1 MAVTAPPQDPPP
13 HSVPTRTALGRW
25 GVYVARHPRRVIW
38 ATLAALI
45 GFAALAPIFL
55 ARLLGVGYDTPGT
68 DSARAGAIVSGALG
82 STEAVLVVVSSE
94 SRTATDLAFARVTG
108 AALAVA
114 AQTKGVAAIPPAD
127 LGGATS
133 PDAKVIYRSVLL
145 SGDAGERQKTSKVLA
160 HDLAAIDTAALDAAD
175 LRIGLSGESPFF
187 VDLLHAEEEGLAI
200 AEAVG
205 LPLALLVLFFTLGS
219 VLAAG
224 LPILIGLAGV
234 VVALGILGFL
244 SLFTT
249 FDIFAE
255 NGVIMV
261 GLAVGIDYALLIVRR
276 FREEREQHDVET
288 ATAITMA
295 SAGRTVLF
303 SGATVVFAL
312 LPMAVID
319 VPTLSKFA
327 FAGLLGVAAAIVMA
341 LVLLPAVL
349 VRLGDRALRVRL
361 RRMRERGFAAGG
373 GSPRWESLARA
384 VMRRAWLVLGGV
396 LALLILAAAPLAG
409 AKAGIDLNV
418 RAFSDEPS
426 VQTLAT
432 LQQAFPAISLGKV
445 EIAVLGGEDARLAT
459 EGLLADE
466 GLYSGVRSQFL
477 SEGAYLI
484 TADLAVPND
493 APQAEAVVERT
504 RTALE
509 TGLPAG
515 AEAFVGGITARSI
528 DYADEVASKTAVVLI
543 FTMALCFLLLLVML
557 RSPLL
562 SLKAVITN
570 LLGIAAAMG
579 LTVLVFQEG
588 YGESLLDFTSPG
600 YLQAWMPL
608 TLFVVLFGL
617 SMDYEVFLVSR
628 MREEYLRTGNN
639 TEAVAAGLARTGG
652 VITSAALIM
661 IAIFGAFML
670 SPAPEIKQL
679 GFGLAVAILID
690 ATIIRALLVPAFMR
704 IAGDWNWWC
713 PRWLD
718 RALPKVGEH
727 P

>member
-1 MAVTAPPQDPPP
+1 MAVTATPEFTAHTAP
-13 HSVPTRTALGRW
+13 VRTALGRW
-25 GVYVARHPRRVIW
+25 GAYVARNPRRVIW
-38 ATLAALI
+38 CTVAALV

-68 DSARAGAIVSGALG
+68 ESARATEIIQNRLG
-82 STEAVLVVVSSE
+82 SQEAVLVVVSS
-94 SRTATDLAFARVTG
+94 SGRSATDLAFARVFN
-108 AALAVA
+108 AALAAVA
-114 AQTKGVAAIPPAD
+114 QVDGVAGIPSAD

-133 PDAKVIYRSVLL
+133 LDAKVVYRTVLL
-145 SGDAGERQKTSKVLA
+145 SGDAGERQKTAKELKS
-160 HDLAAIDTAALDAAD
+160 DLDAIDTASLDAAD

-187 VDLLHAEEEGLAI
+187 VDLLHAEEEGLAL

-219 VLAAG
+219 VVAAG
-224 LPILIGLAGV
+224 LPILIGLAGT

-276 FREEREQHDVET
+276 FREERARHDVET
-288 ATAITMA
+288 ATAITLET
-295 SAGRTVLF
+295 AGRTVLF
-303 SGATVVFAL
+303 SGATVVLAL
-312 LPMAVID
+312 LPMAVIN

-327 FAGLLGVAAAIVMA
+327 FAGLLGVGASIVMA

-373 GSPRWESLARA
+373 GSPRWEALARA
-384 VMRRAWLVLGGV
+384 VMRRAWLVLAAVTTLLV
-396 LALLILAAAPLAG
+396 LAASPLLG

-426 VQTLAT
+426 VVTLGT

-445 EIAVLGGEDARLAT
+445 EVAVLGGEDARIAT
-459 EGLLADE
+459 EGVLRADPVFSE
-466 GLYSGVRSQFL
+466 IRTQSLEAGTYLVTAGLTV
-477 SEGAYLI
+477 
-484 TADLAVPND
+484 ADDDPAAED
-493 APQAEAVVERT
+493 AVERA
-504 RTALE
+504 RAALASS
-509 TGLPAG
+509 LPAG
-515 AEAFVGGITARSI
+515 GKAFVGGTTARSI
-528 DYADEVASKTAVVLI
+528 DYADEVADKTALVLI
-543 FTMALCFLLLLVML
+543 ATMTLCLLLLLVML

-562 SLKAVITN
+562 ALKAVITN

-588 YGESLLDFTSPG
+588 YGESVLDFTSPG

-639 TEAVAAGLARTGG
+639 TEAVALGLARTGG

-718 RALPKVGEH
+718 RALPRMGEH
-727 P
+727 V